1 MSANLA
7 GRIRNYFLAGVLT
20 VIPIWITWV
29 TFRFVAQRL
38 SDFGQPWVVTLASLV
53 SPYSPDVAA
62 IMVTP
67 AFENA
72 VGLLLTL
79 LGLLL
84 LGWATSRVVGRRIIE
99 GFDGLINHIP
109 LVKKLYGATKAL
121 LGALQQQPDEV
132 QRVVLIAFPHRDMK
146 TVGFVTRVLTDRRTG
161 DRIAAVYVPTTPNP
175 TSGYLE
181 LVPLEF
187 ITSTDWT
194 MDQAMSFVISGGTVS
209 PEYIDYHDHGELP
222 EEFARSA
229 DRAEDT
235 DREDRPAQ
243 ER

>member
-1 MSANLA
+1 MSANVA

-53 SPYSPDVAA
+53 SPYSADVAA

-67 AFENA
+67 AFESA

-79 LGLLL
+79 LALLL
-84 LGWATSRVVGRRIIE
+84 LGWATSRMVGRRIME
-99 GFDGLINHIP
+99 GFDSLINHIP
-109 LVKKLYGATKAL
+109 LVKKIYGATKTL
-121 LGALQQQPDEV
+121 LGALQHDPGEV
-132 QRVVLIAFPHRDMK
+132 QRVVLIAFPHRDMR
-146 TVGFVTRVLTDRRTG
+146 TVGLVTRVLTDRRSG
-161 DRIAAVYVPTTPNP
+161 RRIAAVYVPTTPNP

-194 MDQAMSFVISGGTVS
+194 LDQAMSFVISGGTVS
-209 PEYIDYHDHGELP
+209 PEYIDYHDHGGLP
-222 EEFARSA
+222 EEFTEPA
-229 DRAEDT
+229 DGVRDT
-235 DREDRPAQ
+235 DSGEPPARER
-243 ER
+243 